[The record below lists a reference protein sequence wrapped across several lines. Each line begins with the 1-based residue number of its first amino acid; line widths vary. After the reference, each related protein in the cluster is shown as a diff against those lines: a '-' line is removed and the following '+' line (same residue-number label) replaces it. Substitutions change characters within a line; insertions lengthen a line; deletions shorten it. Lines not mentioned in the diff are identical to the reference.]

1 MTKKILLNIK
11 ERTEIKKSWT
21 IVNGGFINNIKI
33 LYIRNIANLNTG
45 IRFEKVL
52 ISVLTIVFKIL
63 VFVF

>member
-1 MTKKILLNIK
+1 MTTKNIIEHQRK
-11 ERTEIKKSWT
+11 NGNKKSWT